1 MLFMKNFKKKRK
13 FYLNKLYFINAIIYA
28 VIVCCF
34 GAMTAY
40 YSYIYEFSR
49 LLSTSKEAINA
60 ISKFYE
66 EKNENF
72 WSIYTPIF
80 SSTEFLNVT
89 TSFFEAKSS
98 DVVSAP
104 NTRKVLVELLSIIA
118 NQDIDIELVML
129 YRKAEPEECYVF
141 FPKTKE
147 LKQVLNSFPYVNE
160 LRSKV
165 SIRQIYGSRT
175 VKININEER
184 MVYAIAGGS
193 YPFCENYIEGSLL
206 VGYNIDSIKQLYS
219 EFTMNMPSRILILTM
234 DGSVIF
240 DSNGTTSGQ
249 IYDELPLKYADG
261 IVKDQ
266 SGKRFYVKT
275 IMRSGRNYMVAYIVP
290 WWTLF
295 KKANKNTFLIMGI
308 TGIFAFLSLISY
320 FIAAHFILKQ
330 VNIISDGLA
339 EIGRQNLDFKIPIA
353 DRNDEFGAIARAIN
367 HMTDEMN
374 NNIQKLYIY
383 QLKQKIAE
391 LGELQAKFNPHF
403 LYNTLEVIRAQLSE
417 SGDRKAEEML
427 VLLSNIFRGFI
438 NNKPFVTI
446 QEELSF
452 CDMYLDL
459 FRLRYEDNIEVIF
472 DIETGILSYG
482 IIRNLLQPLIENYF
496 LHGYSPDAKDNFI
509 NISGYFKEDD
519 YIEFCI
525 SDNGNG
531 ISAERLYQIQ
541 TDLSNKFVYTIEG
554 YGLKNLND
562 RICIFYGDNC
572 GVWLKNNPERGVS
585 VYLKILKMSC
595 QEHEMHMKG

>member
-1 MLFMKNFKKKRK
+1 MLSMQKFKKKGK
-13 FYLNKLYFINAIIYA
+13 LYLNKLYFINAIIYS

-34 GAMTAY
+34 GVMTAY
-40 YSYIYEFSR
+40 FSYIYEFSR
-49 LLSTSKEAINA
+49 LLSTSKEAINV

-72 WSIYTPIF
+72 WTIYTPIF

-89 TSFFEAKSS
+89 SSFFGAGSS
-98 DVVSAP
+98 DVLSNP
-104 NTRKVLVELLSIIA
+104 NTRKVFIELLSIIA
-118 NQDIDIELVML
+118 NQDIDIELIML
-129 YRKAEPEECYVF
+129 YRKVEPEGFYVF

-147 LKQVLNSFPYVNE
+147 FKQVYNDFPYVNE
-160 LRSKV
+160 LRNKAN
-165 SIRQIYGSRT
+165 IRQIYGSRT

-193 YPFCENYIEGSLL
+193 YSFYENYIGGSLL
-206 VGYNIDSIKQLYS
+206 VGYNIDSIKHLYS

-249 IYDELPLKYADG
+249 IYDELSLADADG

-295 KKANKNTFLIMGI
+295 EKANKNTFLIMGV
-308 TGIFAFLSLISY
+308 TSIFILLSLVSY
-320 FIAAHFILKQ
+320 YIAAYFILKQ
-330 VNIISDGLA
+330 VNIISHGLA
-339 EIGRQNLDFKIPIA
+339 QIGRKNLGFKIPIA

-367 HMTDEMN
+367 CMTDEMN

-391 LGELQAKFNPHF
+391 MGELQAKFNPHF
-403 LYNTLEVIRAQLSE
+403 LYNTLEVIRAQISE

-438 NNKPFVTI
+438 NSKPFVTI

-459 FRLRYEDNIEVIF
+459 FRLRYEDNVEVIF

-496 LHGYSPDAKDNFI
+496 LHGYSLDVKDNFI
-509 NISGYFKEDD
+509 SISGYFKEDN
-519 YIEFCI
+519 YI
-525 SDNGNG
+525 
-531 ISAERLYQIQ
+531 
-541 TDLSNKFVYTIEG
+541 
-554 YGLKNLND
+554 
-562 RICIFYGDNC
+562 
-572 GVWLKNNPERGVS
+572 
-585 VYLKILKMSC
+585 
-595 QEHEMHMKG
+595 